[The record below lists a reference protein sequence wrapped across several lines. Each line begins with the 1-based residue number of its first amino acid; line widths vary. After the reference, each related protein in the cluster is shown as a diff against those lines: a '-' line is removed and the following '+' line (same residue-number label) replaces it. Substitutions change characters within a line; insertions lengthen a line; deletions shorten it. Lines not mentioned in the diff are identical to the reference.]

1 MREDAIPVAQVTR
14 TTQMAHPARQQQQ
27 SLRGA
32 GAVWRRAC
40 ALLAACAGLVMGASA
55 AAQTSSPSTSPLVSP
70 SDPYTQRERDWRN
83 GAIVYQVLVD
93 RFAPSAELDVKK
105 AQGLYAPPR
114 RLRAW
119 NEQPQAG
126 TFIESAKVWSHEV
139 DFWGG
144 DLKSLRSRLDHVQGL
159 GAEVLYLNPIHLG
172 FTNHKYDSLDFQA
185 VSPEYGTRDDVKA
198 LAADLRQRGLKLVL
212 DGVFNHM
219 GRNAPR
225 FRQAVADPAS
235 PWRNWFVF
243 DARIPGG
250 ARTWKGVHNLP
261 ELNLEH
267 PPVRQH
273 LWAAPDSVVRSY
285 LRDGADGW
293 RLDTAYELGH
303 EFLAQLTAAAH
314 AEKPGSLVVGEIVN
328 YPAGWMPAMDGVMN
342 FHLRTLLLLLLD
354 GKLAPATA
362 SAMLERMVA
371 DVGIEPLLKS
381 WVLLDNHDVQRVAT
395 EIPHPAK
402 RRLAQ
407 VLQFTLPG
415 APNLYYGAEVGMT
428 GGWDPAQRGPMDWD
442 RVAAGHPDLAWTR
455 QLIGLRK
462 NHRALR
468 VGDFRTATA
477 QHLLAFERYTDRAAD
492 TVLVVAN
499 PTDRTVTEHVQW
511 RHGDMMDASNL
522 RDLLPPA
529 FKTEPV
535 SASAGFV
542 HLTLPP
548 YSVRV
553 LAPDTGTQDGYS
565 VYKRVR

>member
-1 MREDAIPVAQVTR
+1 MRLVRRLA
-14 TTQMAHPARQQQQ
+14 
-27 SLRGA
+27 LGA
-32 GAVWRRAC
+32 L
-40 ALLAACAGLVMGASA
+40 ALVAGLTGLAVQAQTAAQPQAQASA
-55 AAQTSSPSTSPLVSP
+55 

-93 RFAPSAELDVKK
+93 RFSPSADLEAKK
-105 AQGLYAPPR
+105 AEGLYASPR

-119 NEQPQAG
+119 TEQPQPG

-159 GAEVLYLNPIHLG
+159 GAQVLYLNPVHLG

-185 VSPEYGTRDDVKA
+185 VSPEFGSRDDVKA
-198 LAADLRQRGLKLVL
+198 LAADLHRRGMKLVL

-225 FRQAVADPAS
+225 FQQAERDPRS
-235 PWRNWFVF
+235 PWRDWFVF
-243 DARIPGG
+243 DPRIPGG

-261 ELNLEH
+261 ELSLEH
-267 PPVRQH
+267 APVREH

-342 FHLRTLLLLLLD
+342 FHLRTLMLLLLD
-354 GKLAPATA
+354 GQLAPATA
-362 SAMLERMVA
+362 AQMLERMVA

-381 WVLLDNHDVQRVAT
+381 WVLLDNHDVQRLAT
-395 EIPHPAK
+395 EIPHPAR

-428 GGWDPAQRGPMDWD
+428 GGWDPAQRGPMDWS
-442 RVAAGHPDLAWTR
+442 RVAASHPDLAWTK
-455 QLIGLRK
+455 QLTGLRQA
-462 NHRALR
+462 HRALR
-468 VGDFRTATA
+468 VGDFRVATA
-477 QHLLAFERYTDRAAD
+477 QRLLAFERYTDRAGD
-492 TVLVVAN
+492 TVLVLVN
-499 PTDRTVTEHVQW
+499 PSDRPVTEQVQW
-511 RHGDMMDASNL
+511 RHGAMMDASPL
-522 RDLLPPA
+522 RDLLPPPDKA
-529 FKTEPV
+529 EPL

-542 HLTLPP
+542 RVSLPP
-548 YSVRV
+548 YGVRV
-553 LAPDTGTQDGYS
+553 LAPDLSAQDGYS

>member
-1 MREDAIPVAQVTR
+1 MRLVRQLALGALALMAGMTGLAVQAQT
-14 TTQMAHPARQQQQ
+14 
-27 SLRGA
+27 
-32 GAVWRRAC
+32 
-40 ALLAACAGLVMGASA
+40 
-55 AAQTSSPSTSPLVSP
+55 AAQPQAQAPA

-93 RFAPSAELDVKK
+93 RFAPSADLEAKK
-105 AQGLYAPPR
+105 AQGLYDPPR

-119 NEQPQAG
+119 TEQPQAG
-126 TFIESAKVWSHEV
+126 TFIDSAKVWSHEV

-159 GAEVLYLNPIHLG
+159 GAQVLYLNPVHLG

-185 VSPEYGTRDDVKA
+185 VSPEFGSRDDVKA
-198 LAADLRQRGLKLVL
+198 LAADLHRRGMKLVL

-225 FRQAVADPAS
+225 FQQAERDPRS
-235 PWRNWFVF
+235 SWRDWFVF
-243 DARIPGG
+243 DPRIPGG

-267 PPVRQH
+267 APVREH

-342 FHLRTLLLLLLD
+342 FHLRTLVLFLLD
-354 GKLAPATA
+354 GQLAPAIA
-362 SAMLERMVA
+362 AQMLERMVA

-381 WVLLDNHDVQRVAT
+381 WVLLDNHDVQRLAT
-395 EIPHPAK
+395 EIPHPAQ

-428 GGWDPAQRGPMDWD
+428 GGWDPAQRGPMDWS
-442 RVAAGHPDLAWTR
+442 RVSAGHPDLAWTK
-455 QLIGLRK
+455 QLTGLRQA
-462 NHRALR
+462 HRALR
-468 VGDFRTATA
+468 VGDFRIATA
-477 QHLLAFERYTDRAAD
+477 QRLLAFERHTDRAGE
-492 TVLVVAN
+492 TVLVLVN
-499 PTDRTVTEHVQW
+499 PSDRTVTEQVQW
-511 RHGDMMDASNL
+511 RHGAMMDASAL
-522 RDLLPPA
+522 RDLLPPPDKA
-529 FKTEPV
+529 EPL

-542 HLTLPP
+542 RVSLPP
-548 YSVRV
+548 YGVRV
-553 LAPDTGTQDGYS
+553 LAPDLSAQDGYS